1 MVSRDELFHEISMPY
16 QDLVDYLKEKY
27 GPARYNYF
35 YKDNCRSRRPEV
47 SRTTEE
53 LICHHIREDMGGN
66 LSNKS
71 QAIIQPYEWQLKQN
85 LVYCNLL
92 EHLLLHFKI
101 AVLRQKAKLKQPYDI
116 LQFFTTDGIYMVAN
130 QINGLFKKNGT
141 QTKWL
146 NNLYIAIR
154 DNYSDYTLLL
164 SALMRYIDS
173 QYIGPRDIDSKL
185 VIGAKVNFSDCSAEV
200 LKVSSRKDVFLLKMP
215 DGSSKPFYTSSF
227 YKQLSYQDAID
238 ITILDLSKDIS
249 IEGPPPIYKD
259 IYTDIVNCNDM
270 DVDRFAN
277 ALSVDF
283 IGYGFPQFS
292 DFQID
297 RDKYG
302 ASSADEYVS
311 NSIPS
316 FFNCPISIE
325 KKLVPHFWTGPIPT
339 RIRNNLKYQ
348 YVVRIRTAFRIKD
361 GEEPFVRYKPSIRA
375 TSLDNH
381 NNLLLNEGLIISCSD
396 CEDQSVG
403 DYLPTRTGKDGKSY
417 LITTTVT
424 LTRDD
429 FIKFGQTHNIWF
441 LDVLDG
447 CYFS

>member
-47 SRTTEE
+47 SRTTEG

-249 IEGPPPIYKD
+249 IEGPLQYIKTYILILLIVVIWTWIGLRMHFPLTSLVTASHNFRTSRLIETNMVQALPMNMSLILSHLFLTAQFQSIKNLSPIFGRDQFPP
-259 IYTDIVNCNDM
+259 
-270 DVDRFAN
+270 
-277 ALSVDF
+277 
-283 IGYGFPQFS
+283 
-292 DFQID
+292 
-297 RDKYG
+297 
-302 ASSADEYVS
+302 EYV
-311 NSIPS
+311 
-316 FFNCPISIE
+316 
-325 KKLVPHFWTGPIPT
+325 
-339 RIRNNLKYQ
+339 
-348 YVVRIRTAFRIKD
+348 
-361 GEEPFVRYKPSIRA
+361 
-375 TSLDNH
+375 
-381 NNLLLNEGLIISCSD
+381 
-396 CEDQSVG
+396 
-403 DYLPTRTGKDGKSY
+403 
-417 LITTTVT
+417 IT
-424 LTRDD
+424 
-429 FIKFGQTHNIWF
+429 
-441 LDVLDG
+441 
-447 CYFS
+447 

>member
-47 SRTTEE
+47 SRTTEG

-200 LKVSSRKDVFLLKMP
+200 LYFSSRKDVFLM
-215 DGSSKPFYTSSF
+215 
-227 YKQLSYQDAID
+227 
-238 ITILDLSKDIS
+238 
-249 IEGPPPIYKD
+249 
-259 IYTDIVNCNDM
+259 
-270 DVDRFAN
+270 
-277 ALSVDF
+277 
-283 IGYGFPQFS
+283 
-292 DFQID
+292 
-297 RDKYG
+297 
-302 ASSADEYVS
+302 
-311 NSIPS
+311 
-316 FFNCPISIE
+316 
-325 KKLVPHFWTGPIPT
+325 
-339 RIRNNLKYQ
+339 
-348 YVVRIRTAFRIKD
+348 
-361 GEEPFVRYKPSIRA
+361 
-375 TSLDNH
+375 
-381 NNLLLNEGLIISCSD
+381 
-396 CEDQSVG
+396 
-403 DYLPTRTGKDGKSY
+403 
-417 LITTTVT
+417 
-424 LTRDD
+424 
-429 FIKFGQTHNIWF
+429 
-441 LDVLDG
+441 
-447 CYFS
+447 